1 LKDEQFIKNNLKSGI
16 VIFNGDRMRIL
27 KVLIANLTGLSKNM
41 DNLRFAKKSNDSNLV
56 EIISSKIIKNNDI
69 TSDVT
74 FSAYL
79 LLSTICNESQI
90 ENEFKSIPKEFKT
103 YLSTCSKDF
112 LNSNQSLYRESR
124 EIPIDKKTINIYFYA
139 IDLDECGAK
148 TTLNVILTTLCSF
161 ASKNQRFGSMIY
173 EELKSDLDIILE
185 KDEETYEKK
194 LILDIYIKLSRYD
207 VINSKMIVDKKL
219 SGIMNNLK
227 KIEEL
232 KNDIKKFENLL
243 GVKFENKESF
253 TTDFRTTIM
262 NEDVE
267 DSPKP
272 RVSNQG
278 NESARA
284 ASHINKREKTTICI
298 IN

>member
-1 LKDEQFIKNNLKSGI
+1 VEATDGLETILSFLKDEQFIKNNLKSGI
-16 VIFNGDRMRIL
+16 VIFNGNRMRII

-41 DNLRFAKKSNDSNLV
+41 DNLRFAKKCNDSNLV
-56 EIISSKIIKNNDI
+56 EVIFSNIIKNNDI

-90 ENEFKSIPKEFKT
+90 ENEFKSIPKKFKT

-148 TTLNVILTTLCSF
+148 TTLNVILTALSTF

-185 KDEETYEKK
+185 KGETYEKK
-194 LILDIYIKLSRYD
+194 LTLDIYIYLSLDDEIR
-207 VINSKMIVDKKL
+207 SKMIVDNNLCDIIK
-219 SGIMNNLK
+219 NLK

-232 KNDIKKFENLL
+232 NNEINKFEDMLDISL
-243 GVKFENKESF
+243 EIKGSLAS
-253 TTDFRTTIM
+253 
-262 NEDVE
+262 
-267 DSPKP
+267 DSEKKI
-272 RVSNQG
+272 R
-278 NESARA
+278 ARK
-284 ASHINKREKTTICI
+284 H
-298 IN
+298 

>member
-1 LKDEQFIKNNLKSGI
+1 
-16 VIFNGDRMRIL
+16 
-27 KVLIANLTGLSKNM
+27 
-41 DNLRFAKKSNDSNLV
+41 LR
-56 EIISSKIIKNNDI
+56 
-69 TSDVT
+69 
-74 FSAYL
+74 
-79 LLSTICNESQI
+79 
-90 ENEFKSIPKEFKT
+90 
-103 YLSTCSKDF
+103 TCSEDF
-112 LNSNQSLYRESR
+112 LSSNQSLYREER

-148 TTLNVILTTLCSF
+148 TTLNVILTTLCSLS
-161 ASKNQRFGSMIY
+161 SKNQRFGSMIY
-173 EELKSDLDIILE
+173 EDLKSDLDIILE

-194 LILDIYIKLSRYD
+194 LILDIYIKLSLYD
-207 VINSKMIVDKKL
+207 EIRSEMIVDKKL
-219 SGIMNNLK
+219 GGIIYNLK
-227 KIEEL
+227 KIKKL
-232 KNDIKKFENLL
+232 KNEVIKFEDLL
-243 GVKFENKESF
+243 GVRFENKESF
-253 TTDFRTTIM
+253 TTDFNKMNRARTTIM